1 MKKSASMA
9 AVLVV
14 SMLSLMTATGCRSTQ
29 STKEPTQSNMEIVY
43 NEEISPS
50 VLKEQISRMKEELE
64 KDGDRFP
71 ELIGEIETLLAT
83 HPGAASQAM
92 LHSMA
97 AEMYDNYYMR
107 NRWRFDRRTAITGYQ
122 PDDIREWSGNLFEEK
137 IKEHIALS
145 LQPASVLQKTP
156 ATLFAEMM
164 QKGKDAPFFRPTLYD
179 FLMQRAVERRPSEEI
194 YQQWLQFRQSDNNRQ
209 ATWMVELDYL
219 AFQYQQNRTEAACK
233 AYGQALDKLLKK
245 YANDDFSVEVR
256 MAKVEQWEYAK
267 AYTENRDSL
276 LALQYELMKETVA
289 QFSHYERI
297 GLAKNYLDNLTRPY
311 ISSVVPQTAYPG
323 EAMQIPFS
331 YRNMN
336 KVTVTIYKS
345 RTKAIELTGYRSDKD
360 AQLGEVYKTI
370 SFDLETP
377 NPYTIKS
384 TMLQIKLP
392 ETGIYDLSFSAEKE
406 KVAVSHTVSVT
417 RLAAVSRHNEAGGQE
432 VLVVDLQSGKPLQ
445 GVSVTYYGDKR
456 RDLKEMGIVKT
467 DKEGVAIIPK
477 NDKIY
482 AFQATSG
489 KDTSSRF
496 TMLYP
501 EYGAD
506 SSESSTVE
514 ISLFTDRGLYRPGQ
528 NVFYKGIAWQLNKEK
543 ATIVANKAYT
553 VTLHDVNDKEVAQQ
567 KVRTNAF
574 GSFQGTFTLP
584 QQALTGTFILSVEGV
599 GSTWLR
605 VEEYKRPTFR
615 VEVEPIKEE
624 VAFGDEVTLRGKAK
638 TFSGVALQ
646 EGEVTW
652 RIIRRPFWLYRD
664 GYREEQVA
672 QGVTSVGVDGGFSVA
687 FCPEKTEGK
696 TNFWRQF
703 YRFELIATVTDSK
716 GETQETAYSF
726 PVGEA
731 SMTLSVGLT
740 DKVDKK
746 KVNALVTAQLLN
758 GEPAVAKGTFRIVA
772 LTEEKEETNK
782 TTTFKEG
789 ITAASGNFQSGEA
802 IDPSLF
808 AAMASG
814 RYRIRLEAKDSKGRM
829 VETEQDFVL
838 YSTDDKR
845 PPIVT
850 NNWLIQ
856 TKTVC
861 QPGETAEWTFGT
873 SREEA
878 YVLYEVFQNNK
889 RIQKE
894 RLVLNNE
901 NRTFKLPFR
910 ESYGDGVMVSLTYLK
925 EGELFVTQ
933 IPIKRAL
940 PDRKLTIRPETFRDR
955 LLPGSQETWKFRI
968 TDSDSLAV
976 SAEVLA
982 GMYDSSL
989 DQIVPFD
996 WYFAPERYIFLQA
1009 PRFALGSGYNFSYQS
1024 NSARTDHVKVEGWQF
1039 DRLDWQGIMS
1049 LGYGSRAD
1057 IMLRGSSNNMMK
1069 SAVVEEEM
1077 AEVGD
1082 MLYAVSENAEAKEDR
1097 DFPQK
1102 STGAGENKSE
1112 ALPQLR
1118 TNFNET
1124 AFFFPSLLT
1133 NEAGDLIVS
1142 FTIPESNTS
1151 WKLQA
1156 IAHTKDLKYGKM
1168 TQEVITSKPF
1178 MVLPSLPRF
1187 LREGDQI
1194 TISTQLLSQTEE
1206 ALQGKVRLEW
1216 FDPATNQPINGMNA
1230 AEQSFRLAAKGQ
1242 AKAHWTVEVPSGMD
1256 LVGVRIMADADAG
1269 SDGEQ
1274 HILPI
1279 LPAGILVTES
1289 RPFYLKENDPQ
1300 QVKLNQPKG
1309 SSPFRMTLE
1318 VSANPV
1324 WYAVQAL
1331 STLQAPQNDDI
1342 LSWFAV
1348 YYTNTLA
1355 TSIAQ
1360 AHPRIQQVIAQWTAQ
1375 GGSVETLL
1383 SNLEKNEELKN
1394 ILLEETP
1401 WVLEAEDESARKQR
1415 LALLFDTNRAN
1426 DLRQLAM
1433 RVLYL
1438 QQLEDGG
1445 WGWFKGFMPNRS
1457 MTLSILKGM
1466 SALSQM
1472 GSVQYNEE
1480 EKRMQIS
1487 ALCYLDKSIA
1497 KSYEWLKKQDNEWEK
1512 AIPSAEIIEFL
1523 YVRSSYR
1530 DIPEDGSAREAIR
1543 FYTNQAEKNWEKL
1556 SLYEKGQVALLMH
1569 RNGKKEVAQT
1579 ILAWLRKT
1587 ATVSETQGMYW
1598 ANNRRG
1604 SSFFTSPIDT
1614 HSLLML
1620 AFHEIDAN
1628 KTETD
1633 NMKQWLLNEKR
1644 TQNWESTPATLNA
1657 IHAIL
1662 LTGSD
1667 WLSTDNKVTVQWGTK
1682 NYSTSDGEIAT
1693 GYLKETLAGAE
1704 LTGLSDALTV
1714 RKEGDSPAWGAVYS
1728 QYFAPI
1734 DQVKGQKGVLNVE
1747 KKLFVESNNG
1757 KERQIRPVDNNQL
1770 RVGDRVIVR
1779 LTIRTDREMNYV
1791 YLKDLRAGC
1800 FEPAAQLSGSR
1811 SRDGVWFYQSP
1822 KDVSENLFFE
1832 RLPKGTF
1839 VVEYPVYVARTGNYA
1854 AGITTIQCL
1863 YAPEFVSHTEGS
1875 RLDVKD

>member
-1 MKKSASMA
+1 MKK
-9 AVLVV
+9 
-14 SMLSLMTATGCRSTQ
+14 
-29 STKEPTQSNMEIVY
+29 I
-43 NEEISPS
+43 
-50 VLKEQISRMKEELE
+50 
-64 KDGDRFP
+64 
-71 ELIGEIETLLAT
+71 
-83 HPGAASQAM
+83 
-92 LHSMA
+92 
-97 AEMYDNYYMR
+97 
-107 NRWRFDRRTAITGYQ
+107 
-122 PDDIREWSGNLFEEK
+122 
-137 IKEHIALS
+137 
-145 LQPASVLQKTP
+145 
-156 ATLFAEMM
+156 
-164 QKGKDAPFFRPTLYD
+164 
-179 FLMQRAVERRPSEEI
+179 
-194 YQQWLQFRQSDNNRQ
+194 
-209 ATWMVELDYL
+209 
-219 AFQYQQNRTEAACK
+219 
-233 AYGQALDKLLKK
+233 
-245 YANDDFSVEVR
+245 
-256 MAKVEQWEYAK
+256 
-267 AYTENRDSL
+267 
-276 LALQYELMKETVA
+276 
-289 QFSHYERI
+289 
-297 GLAKNYLDNLTRPY
+297 
-311 ISSVVPQTAYPG
+311 
-323 EAMQIPFS
+323 
-331 YRNMN
+331 
-336 KVTVTIYKS
+336 TVTIYKS
-345 RTKAIELTGYRSDKD
+345 QTKAIELTGYRSDKD
-360 AQLGEVYKTI
+360 SQKGEVYKKI
-370 SFDLETP
+370 SFDLDAS
-377 NPYTIKS
+377 NPYSVKS
-384 TMLQIKLP
+384 TMLQIELP

-406 KVAVSHTVSVT
+406 HVTVSHTVSVT
-417 RLAAVSRHNEAGGQE
+417 HLAAVTRRSEAGGQE
-432 VLVVDLQSGKPLQ
+432 VLVLDLQSGKPLQ

-456 RDLKEMGIVKT
+456 RDLKEMGVVKT

-506 SSESSTVE
+506 RSEPSTTNL
-514 ISLFTDRGLYRPGQ
+514 SLFTDRGIYRPGQ
-528 NVFYKGIAWQLNKEK
+528 NVFYKGIAWQLNKEQ
-543 ATIVANKAYT
+543 ATIVANKEYK
-553 VTLHDVNDKEVAQQ
+553 VTLRDANDKEVSQQ

-574 GSFQGTFTLP
+574 GSFHGEFTLP
-584 QQALTGTFILSVEGV
+584 KQALAGAFTLLVEGV
-599 GSTWLR
+599 GSTWFR

-624 VAFGDEVTLRGKAK
+624 VAFGDEVTLRGKAE

-652 RIIRRPFWLYRD
+652 RIVRHPFWLYRD
-664 GYREEQVA
+664 GFREEQVA
-672 QGVTSVGVDGGFSVA
+672 QGVTTVGVDGGFSVA
-687 FCPEKTEGK
+687 FRPEKTESS

-731 SMTLSVGLT
+731 SMTLSVGLA

-746 KVNALVTAQLLN
+746 KANAQVTAQLLN

-782 TTTFKEG
+782 PTTFKEG

-838 YSTDDKR
+838 YAIDDKR

-850 NNWLIQ
+850 NNWLIE

-873 SREEA
+873 SREAA

-989 DQIVPFD
+989 DQIVPFA
-996 WYFAPERYIFLQA
+996 WYFAPERNIYLQA
-1009 PRFALGSGYNFSYQS
+1009 PRFALGTGFNYSYQN
-1024 NSARTDHVKVEGWQF
+1024 NSAKADHMKVDSWQF
-1039 DRLDWQGIMS
+1039 DRIDWQGIMNM
-1049 LGYGSRAD
+1049 GYGAGER
-1057 IMLRGSSNNMMK
+1057 IVVGRGLQMK
-1069 SAVVEEEM
+1069 SSMVGKEMEE
-1077 AEVGD
+1077 AGD
-1082 MLYAVSENAEAKEDR
+1082 MLYAVSDNAATKEDQAA
-1097 DFPQK
+1097 PE
-1102 STGAGENKSE
+1102 SATGGGESKSE

-1156 IAHTKDLKYGKM
+1156 IAHTKDLKYGQM
-1168 TQEVITSKPF
+1168 TENVITSKPF

-1187 LREGDQI
+1187 LREGDKI

-1216 FDPATNQPINGMNA
+1216 FDPATNQPINGMNT

-1256 LVGVRIMADADAG
+1256 LIGVRIMADADAG

-1279 LPAGILVTES
+1279 LPGRILVTES
-1289 RPFYLKENDPQ
+1289 QPFYLKENDPQ

-1318 VSANPV
+1318 VSGNPV

-1375 GGSVETLL
+1375 GGNVETLL

-1401 WVLEAEDESARKQR
+1401 WVLEAEDESERKQR

-1433 RVLYL
+1433 
-1438 QQLEDGG
+1438 QQLLDQQMEDGG
-1445 WGWFKGFMPNRS
+1445 WGWFKGFMPNRQ

-1466 SALSQM
+1466 SALTQM

-1487 ALCYLDKSIA
+1487 ALRYLDKSIT
-1497 KSYEWLKKQDNEWEK
+1497 KSYEWLKKQDTEWEK
-1512 AIPSAEIIEFL
+1512 AIPTSDIIEFL

-1587 ATVSETQGMYW
+1587 ATVSESQGMYW

-1604 SSFFTSPIDT
+1604 SSFFTSPIDI

-1628 KTETD
+1628 KVETD

-1667 WLSTDNKVTVQWGTK
+1667 WLSTNNKVMVQWGTK

-1693 GYLKETLAGAE
+1693 GYLKETLTGAE
-1704 LTGLSDALTV
+1704 LTGLSDVLTV
-1714 RKEGDSPAWGAVYS
+1714 RKEGGSPAWGAVYS
-1728 QYFAPI
+1728 QYFASV

-1747 KKLFVESNNG
+1747 KKLFVETNNG
-1757 KERQIRPVDNNQL
+1757 KERQIRPVDNHQL